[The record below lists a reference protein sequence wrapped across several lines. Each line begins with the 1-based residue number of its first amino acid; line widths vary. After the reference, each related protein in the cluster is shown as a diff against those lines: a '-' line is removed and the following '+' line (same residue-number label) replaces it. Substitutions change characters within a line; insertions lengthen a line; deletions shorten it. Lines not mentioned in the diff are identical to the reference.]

1 MNDSKV
7 VVIEV
12 WLKKLKELKD
22 GEDQRHEDFMAEEQQ
37 RHEEFMRLL
46 DCCEKLTEEFMRLLD
61 CCEKLTADIRQ
72 AADDMRERAN
82 EHE

>member
-1 MNDSKV
+1 MNDSKVV

-12 WLKKLKELKD
+12 WLKKLKD

-46 DCCEKLTEEFMRLLD
+46 N

-72 AADDMRERAN
+72 AVDDMKERAN

>member
-1 MNDSKV
+1 MKDSKV
-7 VVIEV
+7 VIIEV
-12 WLKKLKELKD
+12 WLKKLKD

-46 DCCEKLTEEFMRLLD
+46 DLCEQQLI
-61 CCEKLTADIRQ
+61 ADIRQ